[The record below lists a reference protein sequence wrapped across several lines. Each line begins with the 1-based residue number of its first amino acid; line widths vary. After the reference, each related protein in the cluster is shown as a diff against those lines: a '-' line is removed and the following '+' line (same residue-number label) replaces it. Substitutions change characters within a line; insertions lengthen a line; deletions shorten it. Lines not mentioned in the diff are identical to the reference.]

1 MEKNPV
7 IGIAAR
13 VIDAMRVIDDSGLGA
28 CSVVD
33 DRGLF
38 VAVLTDGDVRRG
50 IMNGVHPENLLRTI
64 LPTTEPVCGH
74 LGESWEVI
82 HARIRATGVR
92 QLPVID
98 AQGRPVCMLPSSRK
112 AGSDAE
118 ALVMAGGLGR
128 RLMPLTAD
136 TPKPL
141 LDVRGMANIDRLL
154 RSIAQS
160 GIQRVYIAVCHMA
173 DKIEAAVGDGSV
185 HGIHI
190 DYIRE
195 PQPLGTAGALRL
207 VPRPRGKLLIV
218 NGDID
223 TDLNVE
229 RLLEYHDDHQAVFT
243 LGAYRLRTRIPYGV
257 LQVEG
262 SLLVGMAEK
271 PETECLV
278 AAGMYVAGPRT
289 WDVLD
294 SESKTLDMPDLVRI
308 LLATRARIAVLPI
321 LGRWIDIG
329 TPDDYRRAQE
339 A

>member
-1 MEKNPV
+1 MAKNPV
-7 IGIAAR
+7 IGIAGR
-13 VIDAMRVIDDSGLGA
+13 VIDAMQVINDSGLGG
-28 CSVVD
+28 CSVID
-33 DRGLF
+33 DDGRL

-50 IMNGVHPENLLRTI
+50 IMNGVRLESPLQKI
-64 LPTTEPVCGH
+64 LPTMKPVCVR
-74 LGESWEVI
+74 LGEAWDII
-82 HARIRATGVR
+82 HERIRSTGVR
-92 QLPVID
+92 QIPVID
-98 AQGRPVCMLPSSRK
+98 AQGCPVCLLPSSQK

-118 ALVMAGGLGR
+118 ALVMAGGLGQ

-141 LDVRGMANIDRLL
+141 LDVRGTANIDRLL

-160 GIQRVYIAVCHMA
+160 GIQRAHIAVCHMA
-173 DKIEAAVGDGSV
+173 DKIEAAVGDGSRQGLRV
-185 HGIHI
+185 

-195 PQPLGTAGALRL
+195 SRPRGTAGALRL
-207 VPRPRGKLLIV
+207 IPRPSGKLLIV

-223 TDLNVE
+223 TDLNIE

-243 LGAYRLRTRIPYGV
+243 LGAYRVRTRIPYGV

-262 SLLVGMAEK
+262 SLLVGIAEK
-271 PETECLV
+271 PETEWLV
-278 AAGMYVAGPRT
+278 AAGLYVADPKT

-294 SESKTLDMPDLVRI
+294 GESETLDMPDLVRI